1 MTTLAA
7 SSPSTRAALV
17 AEIRARLERETFPR
31 CIVLLLLLLAG
42 GGAFMCSVFALR
54 SGVESMA
61 GRYALA
67 ATCGYLVFLVLIRA
81 WIAVRRGWS
90 ADPGDLDAGEV
101 LDLVNGLDAPRRVAS
116 SDSSVA
122 DAASHGFDLSFD
134 LDELWWL
141 AVAAVAVLA
150 GLFAVGLVVYSA
162 PVLLAEV
169 ALDAA
174 LVGAV
179 YRKLRR
185 EDQGWWATTALR
197 KTWGS
202 AAVLVAFMA
211 VLGFA
216 LQKFAPDAVSIGDV
230 VRHFL
235 VR

>member
-31 CIVLLLLLLAG
+31 SIVLLMLLAA
-42 GGAFMCSVFALR
+42 GGAAFVCSVLALR
-54 SGVESMA
+54 GGVESMA

-67 ATCGYLVFLVLIRA
+67 AASGYAVFLVLIRA

-90 ADPGDLDAGEV
+90 GDPGDIDAGSV
-101 LDLVNGLDAPRRVAS
+101 LDLVNGRAAPRRVPS
-116 SDSSVA
+116 SESVA
-122 DAASHGFDLSFD
+122 DTAFHGFDFSFD

-141 AVAAVAVLA
+141 VLALVAAGAGFLAVA
-150 GLFAVGLVVYSA
+150 FVVYSA
-162 PVLLAEV
+162 PILLAEV

-185 EDQGWWATTALR
+185 EDQGYWATTALR
-197 KTWGS
+197 RTWGS
-202 AAVLVAFMA
+202 AAVLVTFMA

-216 LQKFAPDAVSIGDV
+216 LQKFAPYAVSIGDV
-230 VRHFL
+230 LRHFL

>member
-1 MTTLAA
+1 MT
-7 SSPSTRAALV
+7 PSTRAALV
-17 AEIRARLERETFPR
+17 ARIRAQLERETFPR
-31 CIVLLLLLLAG
+31 IIVLLLLLLAG
-42 GGAFMCSVFALR
+42 GAAFLSSVVALR

-67 ATCGYLVFLVLIRA
+67 AGCGYLVFLVLLRG

-90 ADPGDLDAGEV
+90 GDIGDIDAADV
-101 LDLVNGLDAPRRVAS
+101 VDLVDGGNAPRLAGS

-141 AVAAVAVLA
+141 AVAAVAVAA
-150 GLFAVGLVVYSA
+150 GVLAVGFVVYSA

-185 EDQGWWATTALR
+185 EDQGYWATTALR

-202 AAVLVAFMA
+202 AAVLVGFMA

-230 VRHFL
+230 FRHFL